1 MGVRGLGGFL
11 RWRTPHARRAVR
23 WAEHVGER
31 WAVDCSSILYRARA
45 ANLSVLTVVA
55 GLIVR
60 LRHARIEPVF
70 IFDGR
75 TPAAKIE
82 TVERRREAR
91 VAVKHEI
98 ATIRAEEITVANE
111 LRIAELQSRIPH
123 VSSRDRDD
131 VKRLLYAAGVLF
143 VTATGEADDLLGYLA
158 RTKQVG
164 AVVSTDMDMLARGVS
179 VLVHPDTPDA
189 TVLTELSLSGVLSGL
204 GLSYTQ
210 FVDACMLMGSDY
222 TPHEVRTLSPP
233 AAVEAVRAAES
244 AGMVLLGSALLR
256 GDGVTWESLLVESQR
271 EKWLAGPP
279 CVESEQL
286 AKYCAE
292 QLWPMD
298 WRRAL
303 SGEVTST

>member
-1 MGVRGLGGFL
+1 
-11 RWRTPHARRAVR
+11 
-23 WAEHVGER
+23 
-31 WAVDCSSILYRARA
+31 
-45 ANLSVLTVVA
+45 
-55 GLIVR
+55 VR
-60 LRHARIEPVF
+60 LRRAGIEPVF

-91 VAVKHEI
+91 VLVKHKM
-98 ATIRAEEITVANE
+98 ASIRAEEIITLDNE
-111 LRIAELQSRIPH
+111 LRLAELQSRIPH

-158 RTKQVG
+158 RTGQVC

-179 VLVHPDTPDA
+179 VLVHPDTPDM
-189 TVLTELSLSGVLSGL
+189 TVLSEFSLSGILSGL
-204 GLSYTQ
+204 GVSYTQ

-222 TPHEVRTLSPP
+222 TPHDVRTLSPP
-233 AAVEAVRAAES
+233 DAIEAVRDAKIGS
-244 AGMVLLGSALLR
+244 IVSDGSALLR
-256 GDGVTWESLLVESQR
+256 GEGVTWESLLADSQR
-271 EKWLAGPP
+271 EKWMIGPP
-279 CVESEQL
+279 LVEYEQL
-286 AKYCAE
+286 AEYCAE
-292 QLWPMD
+292 HMWPMD